1 MKILKVIP
9 GIIIVFL
16 FSSCLPGIKKGTDIS
31 RNHIDYIKKL
41 GILSDNERILL
52 FVTQGRMKVSGNFF
66 TDKRIAAYWIDE
78 THKENSFIKFAFYN
92 EIDSILPHLIKGAN
106 HSSYLEVYKNNG
118 QKFKVYAD
126 SGNGET
132 QYFFEE
138 AIAEWKKNK

>member
-9 GIIIVFL
+9 GIILVFL

-52 FVTQGRMKVSGNFF
+52 FVSQGRMKVSGNFF

-78 THKENSFIKFAFYN
+78 THKENSFIKSAFYK
-92 EIDSILPHLIKGAN
+92 EIDSIAPHLIKKAN

-118 QKFKVYAD
+118 QKFKVYAEAG
-126 SGNGET
+126 SGET
-132 QYFFEE
+132 NYFFEE

>member
-1 MKILKVIP
+1 MKISKI
-9 GIIIVFL
+9 IFSIIVVAL
-16 FSSCLPGIKKGTDIS
+16 FSSCLPGIKKGTEIS

-78 THKENSFIKFAFYN
+78 THKEIKFAFYN
-92 EIDSILPHLIKGAN
+92 EIDSILPHLIKGAK

-126 SGNGET
+126 AGNGET
-132 QYFFEE
+132 SYFFEE